1 MTPKERFN
9 EILNIYNYY
18 NMAII
23 VNEKGVIEYFFN
35 NRPDINSLTEQD
47 ILGHNILAVSY
58 THLDVYKRQA

>member
-23 VNEKGVIEYFFN
+23 VNEKGVIEYFFQQQ
-35 NRPDINSLTEQD
+35 T
-47 ILGHNILAVSY
+47 
-58 THLDVYKRQA
+58 